1 MNGALCFVNSVSHID
16 VDDGCW
22 RQNVWDKIFVLVVF
36 LESHRLILK
45 KSYNNNSF
53 CQVQIDLGNELI
65 LFKTLLTCCD
75 NLTENHIIGNN
86 SN

>member
-1 MNGALCFVNSVSHID
+1 MLMTDVGDKMCGFYFCDGAIFRKSSMN
-16 VDDGCW
+16 
-22 RQNVWDKIFVLVVF
+22 
-36 LESHRLILK
+36 LK